1 MRTIGMII
9 YLVIGVVVA
18 ANRDYVGDVGGIGD
32 ILNLLLAVLLWP
44 LVLAGVDFN
53 INIGGGKDGNG
64 TNKNGALWLSPAVA
78 FTRSAL
84 GTPRRLARLRS
95 GERPRLRVCS
105 LPPGRS

>member
-44 LVLAGVDFN
+44 LVLAGVEFN
-53 INIGGGKDGNG
+53 LSIGGGKNDRGDG
-64 TNKNGALWLSPAVA
+64 KNGALWLLGPPVA
-78 FTRSAL
+78 YVRSAL
-84 GTPRRLARLRS
+84 GSRRARA
-95 GERPRLRVCS
+95 
-105 LPPGRS
+105 